1 MGPRIQYTK
10 RPDGARTA
18 YATMG
23 AGPFLIMPPGGN
35 THIEWYSGDTKAQEL
50 FCERLAER
58 RTLVLYD
65 RHGCGLSDRRR
76 TAFTPEDDMLDLDA
90 VIAAVGAQR
99 FDLLGTSWG
108 GLPAQA
114 YAAAHPDRVRRMV
127 LYGTGA
133 QGPRGPSEA
142 ERERSA
148 ALNALRR
155 ADWELYA
162 KTQASIFFPSGTGQE
177 QFQSLVRM
185 LRDSTTAEL
194 AERLEDVHFDTQSVL
209 AQISTPTLVLHRR
222 GDQAAPFAWGE
233 YLARHLPNVRFIPLE
248 GDAHYPWVDDV
259 DSVLRPTIEFLT
271 EGDKDTAAPEPG
283 ERQEGMVV
291 VLFTDIADS
300 TALTQRLGDAGAQ
313 ELVRAHDTIVRKALS
328 ARGGS
333 EIKHTGDGIM
343 ASFPTASSA
352 LECAIAIQGAV
363 DSRGEAHLR
372 VHIGLNAGEPV
383 AEDSDLFGTAVQLA
397 RRICDHAADGEILVS
412 DVVRQ
417 LAAGKGFAFVDRGP
431 SSLKGFSEAI
441 PLYELRW
448 KDVPTE

>member
-1 MGPRIQYTK
+1 M
-10 RPDGARTA
+10 
-18 YATMG
+18 
-23 AGPFLIMPPGGN
+23 
-35 THIEWYSGDTKAQEL
+35 
-50 FCERLAER
+50 
-58 RTLVLYD
+58 
-65 RHGCGLSDRRR
+65 
-76 TAFTPEDDMLDLDA
+76 
-90 VIAAVGAQR
+90 
-99 FDLLGTSWG
+99 
-108 GLPAQA
+108 
-114 YAAAHPDRVRRMV
+114 
-127 LYGTGA
+127 
-133 QGPRGPSEA
+133 
-142 ERERSA
+142 
-148 ALNALRR
+148 
-155 ADWELYA
+155 
-162 KTQASIFFPSGTGQE
+162 
-177 QFQSLVRM
+177 
-185 LRDSTTAEL
+185 
-194 AERLEDVHFDTQSVL
+194 
-209 AQISTPTLVLHRR
+209 
-222 GDQAAPFAWGE
+222 
-233 YLARHLPNVRFIPLE
+233 RFIPLE

-271 EGDKDTAAPEPG
+271 EGDEDTAAPGPG

-300 TALTQRLGDAGAQ
+300 TALTQRLGDTKAQ
-313 ELVRAHDTIVRKALS
+313 ELVRAHNTIVRKALS

-352 LECAIAIQGAV
+352 LECAVAIQGAV

-448 KDVPTE
+448 KDVATG